1 MDSRAEILCED
12 GRLNWS
18 RSFVRPVVRLE
29 LPYVISFSYVVSA
42 APNCGSMTASLLL
55 RLQPNLDSFVAWYR
69 CCSKLL
75 RVWIVSEARL
85 LPMSSTTLPG
95 IFSLT
100 LFDKSIDKIAPF
112 PSCRPPP

>member
-1 MDSRAEILCED
+1 
-12 GRLNWS
+12 
-18 RSFVRPVVRLE
+18 
-29 LPYVISFSYVVSA
+29 
-42 APNCGSMTASLLL
+42 MTTSLL
-55 RLQPNLDSFVAWYR
+55 PPFANPESFVAMYR

-75 RVWIVSEARL
+75 RDWIVSEPARL

-100 LFDKSIDKIAPF
+100 LFERSIDKIAPF